1 MIQNNI
7 KRAEELKKIVD
18 SVIKLRVELETI
30 NLALQNLIDKE
41 VQEIEEDDRYWN
53 QQADLE
59 KESA

>member
-7 KRAEELKKIVD
+7 RRAEELKKIVG
-18 SVIKLRVELETI
+18 SVITLRVELETI

>member
-59 KESA
+59 RESA

>member
-7 KRAEELKKIVD
+7 RRAEELKKIVD

>member
-53 QQADLE
+53 QQSDLE

>member
-7 KRAEELKKIVD
+7 RRAEELKKIVD

-59 KESA
+59 RESA